1 LQGGALRAF
10 AFRVRST
17 ITTKANL
24 QNEPKAGSTARDWEG
39 ATMRSRWSLAIAG
52 LILILA
58 GGWLAHLTQTSGG
71 IRIQDVRFAGAK
83 GNIMSALLYIP
94 PNATAQTP
102 APGILAVHGYINSR
116 ETQDGFA
123 IEFARRG
130 YVVLALDQTG
140 HGYSDPPAFAN
151 GFGGPDGLAHLRS
164 LDIVD
169 KYNIGLEGHSM
180 GGWTVLA
187 AATAMPNDYKSMV
200 LEGSSTGKPFAAD
213 GTPGWPR
220 NVALVF
226 AQYEEF
232 SNLMWGVDRARDVTQ
247 SPKLWALFGTHG
259 AVEPGKLYG
268 DIAQGTARVLHTP
281 AITHPAEH
289 ISHEAIGYSLDW
301 FGKTLQ
307 GGTPRPSN
315 DQIWFAKEIGTLIAL
330 IGFVALL
337 IGVFDGLL
345 EAPLFSRLRLPEIAD
360 GTMPAHVAAS
370 GRRWTLAFVLSAF
383 IPALTYY
390 PAFAL
395 AGTFVKPSA
404 VLPQGVTN
412 QIMVWTIIN
421 ALIAVAL
428 MPFAPKRARRAGIIG
443 PSILIAVATVIVGYA
458 ALWLADLAF
467 KIDFRFWIVA
477 LKLMSGK
484 QCLIFLIYL
493 VPFTAFFVIALHLLH
508 RNFSTMA
515 AGRGALYLTNVLA
528 LTLGFIVLLGLQ
540 YGTLWIGGKLFNPLP
555 DPGFV
560 PLSTIV
566 AIQFVPLLGI
576 AAIIATFTWRRTG
589 SSLPGAL
596 ICGIFVTWYVVAG
609 TATQAAF

>member
-1 LQGGALRAF
+1 
-10 AFRVRST
+10 
-17 ITTKANL
+17 
-24 QNEPKAGSTARDWEG
+24 
-39 ATMRSRWSLAIAG
+39 MRRRWSLAIAG
-52 LILILA
+52 VLLIVA
-58 GGWLAHLTQTSGG
+58 GGLLAHLTQTWGG
-71 IRIQDVRFAGAK
+71 IRIEDVRFAGAK
-83 GNIMSALLYIP
+83 GNTMSALLYIP
-94 PNATAQTP
+94 PNATRQTP

-169 KYNIGLEGHSM
+169 KNNIGMEGHSM
-180 GGWTVLA
+180 GGWTILA
-187 AATAMPNDYKSMV
+187 AAAAMPNDYKSMV
-200 LEGSSTGKPFAAD
+200 LEGSSTGKPFAAE

-220 NVALVF
+220 NAALVF

-232 SNLMWGVDRARDVTQ
+232 STLMWGVDLAHDVTQ
-247 SPKLWALFGTHG
+247 SPKLWALFGTQA
-259 AVEPGKLYG
+259 AVEPGKVYG
-268 DIAQGTARVLHTP
+268 DVAGGTTRVLYTP

-289 ISHEAIGYSLDW
+289 ISNQAIGFSLDW
-301 FGKTLQ
+301 FARTLQ
-307 GGTPRPSN
+307 GGTPMPAS
-315 DQIWFAKEIGTLIAL
+315 DQIWFAKETGTLIAL
-330 IGFVALL
+330 IGFVILLLGAFDALL
-337 IGVFDGLL
+337 EVPVLS
-345 EAPLFSRLRLPEIAD
+345 PLRLPAAAP
-360 GTMPAHVAAS
+360 GTEPSDFTAK
-370 GRRWTLAFVLSAF
+370 GGRWTVAFLLTAL

-404 VLPQGVTN
+404 YLPQGITN
-412 QIMVWTIIN
+412 QIMVWAIIN
-421 ALIAVAL
+421 GLITLAL
-428 MPFAPKRARRAGIIG
+428 MPFAPKRASRAGIIL
-443 PSILIAVATVIVGYA
+443 PSILIALATIIVGYA
-458 ALWLADLAF
+458 ALWLADRAF

-477 LKLMSGK
+477 LKLMSEK
-484 QCLIFLIYL
+484 QVLIFLIYV
-493 VPFTAFFVIALHLLH
+493 VPFTAFFLIALHVLH

-515 AGRGALYLTNVLA
+515 EERVALYFINVLA
-528 LTLGFIVLLGLQ
+528 LTLGFIVLLVLQ
-540 YGTLWIGGKLFNPLP
+540 YGTLWLHGKLYNPLA

-566 AIQFVPLLGI
+566 AIQFVPLLLICGV
-576 AAIIATFTWRRTG
+576 IATFTWRRTG

-596 ICGIFVTWYVVAG
+596 ICGMFVTWYVVAG

>member
-1 LQGGALRAF
+1 MVKRWKLALLGL
-10 AFRVRST
+10 VL
-17 ITTKANL
+17 IVV
-24 QNEPKAGSTARDWEG
+24 G
-39 ATMRSRWSLAIAG
+39 G
-52 LILILA
+52 LI
-58 GGWLAHLTQTSGG
+58 AHLTQTAGG
-71 IRIQDVRFAGAK
+71 IRIQDVRFKGAK
-83 GNIMSALLYIP
+83 GNTMSALLYIP
-94 PNATAQTP
+94 QNATAQTP

-151 GFGGPDGLAHLRS
+151 GFGGPDGLAYLRS

-169 KYNIGLEGHSM
+169 KANIGLEGHSM

-213 GTPGWPR
+213 GTTSWPR

-232 SNLMWGVDRARDVTQ
+232 STLMWGVDLARDVTK
-247 SPKLWALFGTHG
+247 SPKLWAMFGTQG
-259 AVEPGKLYG
+259 PVEPGKVYG
-268 DIAQGTARVLHTP
+268 DPTAGTARVLYTP

-301 FGKTLQ
+301 FAKTLQ
-307 GGTPRPSN
+307 GGTPRPAD
-315 DQIWFAKEIGTLIAL
+315 DQIWFRKELGTLIAFV
-330 IGFVALL
+330 GFVALL
-337 IGVFDGLL
+337 IGTFDGLL
-345 EAPLFSRLRLPEIAD
+345 EAQMFARLRLPAVPD
-360 GTMPAHVAAS
+360 GTMPPHHAAA
-370 GRRWTLAFVLSAF
+370 GRRWTAAFILSAF

-395 AGTFVKPSA
+395 GGSFVTPSA
-404 VLPQGVTN
+404 YLPQGITN
-412 QIMVWTIIN
+412 QILVWAIIN
-421 ALIAVAL
+421 GLITLAL
-428 MPFAPKRARRAGIIG
+428 MGFAPKRKSRTGLLGQSLA
-443 PSILIAVATVIVGYA
+443 IAVISVAVGYA

-467 KIDFRFWIVA
+467 KIDFRFWIIA
-477 LKLMSGK
+477 LKLMNQK
-484 QCLIFLIYL
+484 QCVIFLIYL
-493 VPFTAFFVIALHLLH
+493 IPFTAFFVVALHVLH
-508 RNFSTMA
+508 RNFSTMEA
-515 AGRGALYLTNVLA
+515 PRLALYLTNILA
-528 LTLGFIVLLGLQ
+528 LTFGFIVLLVLQ
-540 YGTLWIGGKLFNPLP
+540 YGTLWLTGKLFNPLP

-566 AIQFVPLLGI
+566 AIQFVPLL
-576 AAIIATFTWRRTG
+576 AIVAVIATFTWRRTG

-596 ICGIFVTWYVVAG
+596 ISGLFVTWYIVAG

>member
-1 LQGGALRAF
+1 
-10 AFRVRST
+10 
-17 ITTKANL
+17 
-24 QNEPKAGSTARDWEG
+24 
-39 ATMRSRWSLAIAG
+39 MRGRWSLAIVG
-52 LILILA
+52 VVLIMA
-58 GGWLAHLTQTSGG
+58 GGLLAHLTQTAGG
-71 IRIQDVRFAGAK
+71 IRIEDVRFKGAK
-83 GNIMSALLYIP
+83 GNTMSALLYIP
-94 PNATAQTP
+94 PNATPQIP

-151 GFGGPDGLAHLRS
+151 GFGGPDGLAYLRS
-164 LDIVD
+164 LEIVD
-169 KYNIGLEGHSM
+169 KNNIGLEGHSM

-187 AATAMPNDYKSMV
+187 AAAAMPNLYKSMV
-200 LEGSSTGKPFAAD
+200 LEGSSTGKPFAAE
-213 GTPGWPR
+213 GTPSWPR

-226 AQYEEF
+226 ARYEEF
-232 SNLMWGVDRARDVTQ
+232 STLMWEVDKARDVTR
-247 SPKLWALFGTHG
+247 SPKLWALFGTQG
-259 AVEPGKLYG
+259 PVEPGKVYG

-289 ISHEAIGYSLDW
+289 ISHQAIGYSLDW
-301 FGKTLQ
+301 FARTLQ
-307 GGTPRPSN
+307 GGTPRPVD
-315 DQIWFAKEIGTLIAL
+315 DQIWFRKEIGTLIAL

-337 IGVFDGLL
+337 IGAFDALL
-345 EAPLFSRLRLPEIAD
+345 EAPMYSRLRLPEIAD
-360 GTMPAHVAAS
+360 GTMPEHVAAS
-370 GRRWTLAFVLSAF
+370 GRRWNAAFILSAF

-395 AGTFVKPSA
+395 GGTLLTPSA
-404 VLPQGVTN
+404 VLPQGLTN
-412 QIMVWTIIN
+412 QILVWAIIN
-421 ALIAVAL
+421 GLIALAL
-428 MPFAPKRARRAGIIG
+428 MRFAPKRASRSGIVL
-443 PSILIAVATVIVGYA
+443 PSVVIAMATVAIGYA

-477 LKLMSGK
+477 VKLMSTK
-484 QCLIFLIYL
+484 QFLIFLIYV
-493 VPFTAFFVIALHLLH
+493 VPFTAFFVIALHVLH

-515 AGRGALYLTNVLA
+515 APRAALYLTNILA
-528 LTLGFIVLLGLQ
+528 LTLGFIVLVGGQ
-540 YGTLWIGGKLFNPLP
+540 YLILWLTGALFNPLP

-566 AIQFVPLLGI
+566 AIQFVPLL
-576 AAIIATFTWRRTG
+576 AICAVIATFTWRRTG

-596 ICGIFVTWYVVAG
+596 ICGLFVTWYVVAG

>member
-1 LQGGALRAF
+1 
-10 AFRVRST
+10 
-17 ITTKANL
+17 
-24 QNEPKAGSTARDWEG
+24 
-39 ATMRSRWSLAIAG
+39 MRSRWSLAIAG

-58 GGWLAHLTQTSGG
+58 GGVLAYLTQTSDG
-71 IRIQDVRFAGAK
+71 IQIRDVRFAGAK
-83 GNIMSALLYIP
+83 GNTMSALLYIP

-140 HGYSDPPAFAN
+140 HGYSDGPAFAN

-169 KYNIGLEGHSM
+169 KNNIGLEGHSM

-187 AATAMPNDYKSMV
+187 AAAAMPNDYKSMV
-200 LEGSSTGKPFAAD
+200 LEGSSTGKPFAAE
-213 GTPGWPR
+213 GTTDWPR

-232 SNLMWGVDRARDVTQ
+232 STLMWGVDLARDVTQ
-247 SPKLWALFGTHG
+247 SPKLWALFGTQG
-259 AVEPGKLYG
+259 AVEPGKVYG
-268 DIAQGTARVLHTP
+268 DIAQGTARVLYTP

-289 ISHEAIGYSLDW
+289 ISHQAIGYSLDW
-301 FGKTLQ
+301 FAKTLQ
-307 GGTPRPSN
+307 GGTPRPSD
-315 DQIWFAKEIGTLIAL
+315 DQIWFRKEIGTLIGL

-337 IGVFDGLL
+337 LGVFDGLL
-345 EAPLFSRLRLPEIAD
+345 EAPVFSHLRLPEIAD
-360 GTMPAHVAAS
+360 GTMPAQVSSKTPSS
-370 GRRWTLAFVLSAF
+370 GRRWTIAFVLSAF

-395 AGTFVKPSA
+395 GGTFVTPSA
-404 VLPQGVTN
+404 YLPQGITN
-412 QIMVWTIIN
+412 QILVWAILN
-421 ALIAVAL
+421 GLITLAL
-428 MPFAPKRARRAGIIG
+428 MPFVPKRASRAGIIG
-443 PSILIAVATVIVGYA
+443 PSILIALATIIVGYA
-458 ALWLADLAF
+458 ALWLADLVF

-477 LKLMSGK
+477 LKPMSAK
-484 QCLIFLIYL
+484 QFLIFLIYL
-493 VPFTAFFVIALHLLH
+493 VPFTAFFVIALRVLH
-508 RNFSTMA
+508 RNFSTMGA
-515 AGRGALYLTNVLA
+515 PRGAIYLTNILA
-528 LTLGFIVLLGLQ
+528 LTLGFIVLLALQ
-540 YGTLWIGGKLFNPLP
+540 YGTLFLSGKLFNPLP
-555 DPGFV
+555 DPSFV

-566 AIQFVPLLGI
+566 AIQFVPLLAI

-596 ICGIFVTWYVVAG
+596 ICGLFVTWYIVAG

>member
-1 LQGGALRAF
+1 
-10 AFRVRST
+10 
-17 ITTKANL
+17 
-24 QNEPKAGSTARDWEG
+24 
-39 ATMRSRWSLAIAG
+39 MRRRWSLAIAG

-58 GGWLAHLTQTSGG
+58 GGLLAHFTQTSGG
-71 IRIQDVRFAGAK
+71 IRIEDIRFKGAK
-83 GNIMSALLYIP
+83 GNTMSALLYIP
-94 PNATAQTP
+94 PNATAKTP

-116 ETQDGFA
+116 ETQAGFA

-164 LDIVD
+164 LDFVD
-169 KYNIGLEGHSM
+169 KNNIGLEGHSM

-200 LEGSSTGKPFAAD
+200 LEGSSTGKPFAAE
-213 GTPGWPR
+213 GTTSWPR
-220 NVALVF
+220 NTALVF

-232 SNLMWGVDRARDVTQ
+232 PDLMWGVDRAFNVTQ
-247 SPKLWALFGTHG
+247 SPKLWALFGTQG
-259 AVEPGKLYG
+259 AVEPGKVYG
-268 DIAQGTARVLHTP
+268 DIAQGNARVLYTP
-281 AITHPAEH
+281 SITHPAEH
-289 ISHEAIGYSLDW
+289 ISHQAIGYSLDW
-301 FGKTLQ
+301 FAKTLS
-307 GGTPRPSN
+307 GGTPRPSD
-315 DQIWFAKEIGTLIAL
+315 DQIWFRKEIGTLIAL

-345 EAPLFSRLRLPEIAD
+345 EAQMFSHLRLPAIAD
-360 GTMPAHVAAS
+360 GTMPAHVATE
-370 GRRWTLAFVLSAF
+370 GRRWTAAFILSAF

-404 VLPQGVTN
+404 YLPQGITN
-412 QIMVWTIIN
+412 QIMVWAIIN
-421 ALIAVAL
+421 ALITLAL
-428 MPFAPKRARRAGIIG
+428 MRLAPKRASRAGIIV
-443 PSILIAVATVIVGYA
+443 PSILIAVASVAVGYA
-458 ALWLADLAF
+458 SLWLADILF
-467 KIDFRFWIVA
+467 KIDFRFWVVS
-477 LKLMSGK
+477 LKLMSAR
-484 QCLIFLIYL
+484 QFLIFLIYL
-493 VPFTAFFVIALHLLH
+493 IPFTAFFVIALHVLH
-508 RNFSTMA
+508 RNFSTM
-515 AGRGALYLTNVLA
+515 GTPRIALYLTNIFA

-540 YGTLWIGGKLFNPLP
+540 YGLLWLGGKLFNPLP

-566 AIQFVPLLGI
+566 AIQFVPLL
-576 AAIIATFTWRRTG
+576 AIVAVIATFTWRRTG

-596 ICGIFVTWYVVAG
+596 ICGLFVTWYVVAG

>member
-1 LQGGALRAF
+1 
-10 AFRVRST
+10 
-17 ITTKANL
+17 
-24 QNEPKAGSTARDWEG
+24 
-39 ATMRSRWSLAIAG
+39 MRGRWSLAMIG
-52 LILILA
+52 VVLILA
-58 GGWLAHLTQTSGG
+58 GGLLAHLTQTAGG
-71 IRIQDVRFAGAK
+71 IRIEDIRFTGAK
-83 GNIMSALLYIP
+83 GNTMSALLYIP
-94 PNATAQTP
+94 PNATPQIP

-151 GFGGPDGLAHLRS
+151 GFGGPDGLAYLRS
-164 LDIVD
+164 LEIVD
-169 KYNIGLEGHSM
+169 KNNIGLEGHSM

-213 GTPGWPR
+213 GTPSWPK
-220 NVALVF
+220 NTALVF

-232 SNLMWGVDRARDVTQ
+232 SDLMWGVDRARDVTQ
-247 SPKLWALFGTHG
+247 SPKLWAMFGAKG
-259 AVEPGKLYG
+259 PIEPGKVYG
-268 DIAQGTARVLHTP
+268 DIAQGSARVLYTP

-301 FGKTLQ
+301 FAKTLQ
-307 GGTPRPSN
+307 GGTPRPVD
-315 DQIWFAKEIGTLIAL
+315 DQIWFRKEIGTLIAL
-330 IGFVALL
+330 LGFVALL
-337 IGVFDGLL
+337 IGAFDALL
-345 EAPLFSRLRLPEIAD
+345 EARMFSRLRLPEIAD
-360 GTMPAHVAAS
+360 GTMPEHVAAN
-370 GRRWTLAFVLSAF
+370 GGRWTVALLLSAF

-404 VLPQGVTN
+404 LLPQGITN
-412 QIMVWTIIN
+412 QIMVWAIIN
-421 ALIAVAL
+421 ALITLAL
-428 MPFAPKRARRAGIIG
+428 MPFAPKRAGRAGIVAQ
-443 PSILIAVATVIVGYA
+443 SVVIAIATVVIGYA

-477 LKLMSGK
+477 LKLMNAK
-484 QCLIFLIYL
+484 QFLIFLIYL
-493 VPFTAFFVIALHLLH
+493 VPFTAFFVVALHVLH

-528 LTLGFIVLLGLQ
+528 LTLGFIVLLALQ
-540 YGTLWIGGKLFNPLP
+540 YGTLWISGKLFNPLP

-566 AIQFVPLLGI
+566 AIQFVPLL
-576 AAIIATFTWRRTG
+576 AICAVIATFTWRRTG

-596 ICGIFVTWYVVAG
+596 ICGLFVTWYVVAG
-609 TATQAAF
+609 TATQAVF

>member
-1 LQGGALRAF
+1 
-10 AFRVRST
+10 
-17 ITTKANL
+17 
-24 QNEPKAGSTARDWEG
+24 
-39 ATMRSRWSLAIAG
+39 LAILG
-52 LILILA
+52 VILILA
-58 GGWLAHLTQTSGG
+58 GGALAYLTQISGG
-71 IRIQDVRFAGAK
+71 IKIRDVRFKGAK
-83 GNIMSALLYIP
+83 GNTMSALLYIP
-94 PNATAQTP
+94 ANATAQTP

-164 LDIVD
+164 LGFVD
-169 KYNIGLEGHSM
+169 NSNIGLAGHSM

-187 AATAMPNDYKSMV
+187 AAAAMPNAYKAMV

-213 GTPGWPR
+213 GTPIWPR

-232 SNLMWGVDRARDVTQ
+232 STLMWGVEKARDVSQ
-247 SPKLWALFGTHG
+247 SPKLWAIFGTQS

-268 DIAQGTARVLHTP
+268 DIAQGTARVLNTP

-289 ISHEAIGYSLDW
+289 ISHEAIGEA
-301 FGKTLQ
+301 G
-307 GGTPRPSN
+307 
-315 DQIWFAKEIGTLIAL
+315 DQIWFCKEIGTAIAL
-330 IGFVALL
+330 LGFVALL
-337 IGVFDGLL
+337 IGAFDGLL
-345 EAPLFSRLRLPEIAD
+345 EASMFSRRLRLPEVED
-360 GTMPAHVAAS
+360 GTMPAHSAAK
-370 GRRWTLAFVLSAF
+370 GRGWTAGLILSAI

-404 VLPQGVTN
+404 FLPQGITN
-412 QIMVWTIIN
+412 QILVWAVIN
-421 ALIAVAL
+421 GLITLAL
-428 MPFAPKRARRAGIIG
+428 MPFAPERASRSGLVG
-443 PSILIAVATVIVGYA
+443 QSVVIAIATVAIGYA

-477 LKLMSGK
+477 LKLMSAK
-484 QCLIFLIYL
+484 QFLIFLIYL
-493 VPFTAFFVIALHLLH
+493 VPFTAFFVIALHVMH

-515 AGRGALYLTNVLA
+515 AGRGTLYLTNICA
-528 LTLGFIVLLGLQ
+528 LTLGFVVLVGLQ
-540 YGTLWIGGKLFNPLP
+540 YGTLWLTGRLFNPLP
-555 DPGFV
+555 DPGCV

-566 AIQFVPLLGI
+566 AIQFIPLL
-576 AAIIATFTWRRTG
+576 AICAVIATFTWRRTG

-596 ICGIFVTWYVVAG
+596 ICGLFVTWYVVAG

>member
-1 LQGGALRAF
+1 
-10 AFRVRST
+10 
-17 ITTKANL
+17 
-24 QNEPKAGSTARDWEG
+24 
-39 ATMRSRWSLAIAG
+39 MRGRWSLAILG
-52 LILILA
+52 LVLILA
-58 GGWLAHLTQTSGG
+58 GGLLAHFTQTAGG
-71 IRIQDVRFAGAK
+71 IRIEDVRFKGAK
-83 GNIMSALLYIP
+83 GNTMSALLYIP
-94 PNATAQTP
+94 PNATPQIP

-151 GFGGPDGLAHLRS
+151 GFGGPDGLAYLRS
-164 LDIVD
+164 LEIVD
-169 KYNIGLEGHSM
+169 KNNIGLEGHSM

-187 AATAMPNDYKSMV
+187 AATAAPNDYKSMV

-213 GTPGWPR
+213 GTASWPR

-232 SNLMWGVDRARDVTQ
+232 STLMWGVDLARDVTQ
-247 SPKLWALFGTHG
+247 SPKLWGLFGTQG
-259 AVEPGKLYG
+259 PVEPGKIYG
-268 DIAQGTARVLHTP
+268 DIAQGTARVLNTP

-289 ISHEAIGYSLDW
+289 ISHEAIGHSLDW
-301 FGKTLQ
+301 FAKTLQ
-307 GGTPRPSN
+307 GGTPRPVD
-315 DQIWFAKEIGTLIAL
+315 DQIWFRKEIGTLIAL

-337 IGVFDGLL
+337 IGAFDALL
-345 EAPLFSRLRLPEIAD
+345 EAPMYSRLRLPEIAD
-360 GTMPAHVAAS
+360 GTMPEHTAAS
-370 GRRWTLAFVLSAF
+370 GRRWTTAFILSAF

-395 AGTFVKPSA
+395 GGTFVTPSA
-404 VLPQGVTN
+404 FLPQGITN
-412 QIMVWTIIN
+412 QILVWAVIN
-421 ALIAVAL
+421 GLITLAL
-428 MPFAPKRARRAGIIG
+428 MRFAPKRASRSGIVLQ
-443 PSILIAVATVIVGYA
+443 SAVIAVASVAIGYA

-477 LKLMSGK
+477 LKLMSAK
-484 QCLIFLIYL
+484 QFLIFLIYL
-493 VPFTAFFVIALHLLH
+493 VPFTAFFVIALHVLH

-515 AGRGALYLTNVLA
+515 APRGALYLTNMLA
-528 LTLGFIVLLGLQ
+528 LTLGFIVLVGGQ
-540 YGTLWIGGKLFNPLP
+540 YAILWLTGKLFNPLP

-566 AIQFVPLLGI
+566 AIQFVPLL
-576 AAIIATFTWRRTG
+576 AICAVIATFTWRRTG

-596 ICGIFVTWYVVAG
+596 ICGLFVTWYVVAG